1 MSTAADLESHW
12 RPTVVEVDIAAFMR
26 NVDAVRA
33 MLPPGSRLIAV
44 LKADGYGHGA
54 VPLARACSR
63 HHVAMIAVSLLEEAM
78 SLHEAAVDI
87 PILVLGPLTP
97 DQIELAAEYEMA
109 LGITGP
115 DALEAVADVAT
126 RRRRPVRVHLKL
138 DSGMGRMGLVEDD
151 LARAAETL
159 AHAPFVQLDALYSH
173 FSTASDPHH
182 PHTAQQMVRFGRM
195 QEHLR
200 DLGIHAPLDHM
211 ANSAATLR
219 SIVTPGSFVRV
230 GMLLFGGE
238 PLDGER
244 SGLEPVMRWT
254 TRIARLKTL
263 QSGSPVGYGAT
274 WITARE
280 SRIATIPV
288 GYADGYPYLL
298 SNNADVLVRGRRA
311 PIVGRVSMDLVTVD
325 VTDVDGVDL
334 RDEVVLLG
342 RQGDE
347 IITAEELASRSGT
360 VSYEIL
366 CGVGHRVPRTYVG
379 G

>member
-1 MSTAADLESHW
+1 MSTAPDPEIHW
-12 RPTVVEVDIAAFMR
+12 RPTVVEVDVAAFMR
-26 NVDAVRA
+26 NVDTVRG

-54 VPLARACSR
+54 VQLARACSR

-78 SLHEAAVDI
+78 KLHEAAVDI
-87 PILVLGPLTP
+87 PILVLGPLTAH
-97 DQIELAAEYEMA
+97 QIELAAEYEMV

-115 DALEAVADVAT
+115 EMLDAVAAVAT

-138 DSGMGRMGLVEDD
+138 DSGMGRMGLVESD
-151 LARAAETL
+151 LAEAATIL
-159 AHAPFVQLDALYSH
+159 THAPFVQLDALYSH
-173 FSTASDPHH
+173 FSTASEPHSA
-182 PHTAQQMVRFGRM
+182 HTSLQIERFRQMAER
-195 QEHLR
+195 LR
-200 DLGIHAPLDHM
+200 DLGVHAPLDHM

-219 SIVTPGSFVRV
+219 AIVNPGDFVRV

-238 PLDGER
+238 PIDGTR

-254 TRIARLKTL
+254 TRIARLKTMPP
-263 QSGSPVGYGAT
+263 GSPIGYGAT
-274 WITARE
+274 WTTPRD
-280 SRIATIPV
+280 SCIATIPV

-298 SNNADVLVRGRRA
+298 SNNADVLIRGRRA

-325 VTDVDGVDL
+325 VTDIDGVAL
-334 RDEVVLLG
+334 GDEVVLLG

-347 IITAEELASRSGT
+347 IVTAEELAGRSGT
-360 VSYEIL
+360 ISYEIL
-366 CGVGHRVPRTYVG
+366 CGVGHRVPRTYIG